1 MEDDFDVGAAV
12 DEIGSG
18 LGFGETTTEENDG
31 LVLDV
36 VSKEVP
42 EAPTAEA
49 KPEEGTQTPAEVK
62 PDTPAATVDEA
73 PKTWRKE
80 ASAHWAAL
88 PSEAKA
94 EILKREADI
103 FAGIESYKV
112 DATFGKSVKQVVAP
126 FEGIL
131 RQNNMDPVQT
141 INGLLNSH
149 YALATG
155 TPEQKANLFRLLAK
169 DYQIDIVALAGGQT
183 ATGEPPYIDPAVANL
198 RQKLAGVESELTQA
212 RQARLNESKA
222 NISKQV
228 AGFAEDPKNI
238 YFNELADDMASL
250 VQRGVAGT
258 LQEAYEKAIWLN
270 PVTRAKETS
279 RIATEQASTAAAA
292 AKAKVATAKAATAAN
307 VKTSAKSGSATAP
320 LGTLDDTLASAL
332 AEIKSRGG

>member
-18 LGFGETTTEENDG
+18 LGFGEETPAGGDDV
-31 LVLDV
+31 VLDV
-36 VSKEVP
+36 VAKEVP
-42 EAPTAEA
+42 EVAVAEEKPAEEATAVDTA
-49 KPEEGTQTPAEVK
+49 KPAAE
-62 PDTPAATVDEA
+62 VDEA

-80 ASAHWAAL
+80 ASATWAAL

-169 DYQIDIVALAGGQT
+169 DYQIDIVALAGAQT
-183 ATGEPPYIDPAVANL
+183 ATGEPPYVDPAVADL

-228 AGFAEDPKNI
+228 ASFAEDPKNI
-238 YFNELADDMASL
+238 YFNELSEDMASL
-250 VQRGVAGT
+250 VQRGIAGT
-258 LQEAYEKAIWLN
+258 LQEAYEKAVWLN
-270 PVTRAKETS
+270 PVTRAKEAS
-279 RIATEQASTAAAA
+279 RIATEQATAAQAA

>member
-18 LGFGETTTEENDG
+18 LGFGEETPAGDDDV
-31 LVLDV
+31 VLDV
-36 VSKEVP
+36 VAKDAPEVAVAEEKP
-42 EAPTAEA
+42 AEEPTAVDTA
-49 KPEEGTQTPAEVK
+49 KP
-62 PDTPAATVDEA
+62 AAAVDEA

-80 ASAHWAAL
+80 ASATWAAL

-155 TPEQKANLFRLLAK
+155 TPEQKANLFRLLAR
-169 DYQIDIVALAGGQT
+169 DYQIDIAALAGVQQT
-183 ATGEPPYIDPAVANL
+183 ASGEPPYVDPAVADL

-222 NISKQV
+222 NISRQV

-238 YFNELADDMASL
+238 YFNELSEDMASL

-270 PVTRAKETS
+270 PVTRAKEAA
-279 RIATEQASTAAAA
+279 RIATEQA
-292 AKAKVATAKAATAAN
+292 ATALAAGRARTANARAALAAN
-307 VKTSAKSGSATAP
+307 VKTSAKNGSATTP
-320 LGTLDDTLASAL
+320 LSSLDDTLSEAL
-332 AEIKSRGG
+332 ASIKSRGG

>member
-18 LGFGETTTEENDG
+18 LGFGTTEEKADDDV
-31 LVLDV
+31 VLDV
-36 VSKEVP
+36 V
-42 EAPTAEA
+42 APAAEE
-49 KPEEGTQTPAEVK
+49 KPAEVTDPAPAVEVK
-62 PDTPAATVDEA
+62 PVVAVDEA

-80 ASAHWAAL
+80 ASATWAAL

-131 RQNNMDPVQT
+131 KQNNMDPVQT

-149 YALATG
+149 YTLATG
-155 TPEQKANLFRLLAK
+155 TREQKENLFRLLAK
-169 DYQIDIVALAGGQT
+169 DYQIDIASLIPSGQQ
-183 ATGEPPYIDPAVANL
+183 AGEPPYIDPAVADL

-228 AGFAEDPKNI
+228 ASFAEDPKNI
-238 YFNELADDMASL
+238 YFNELSEDMASL
-250 VQRGVAGT
+250 VQRGIAGT

-270 PVTRAKETS
+270 PVTRAKEAS
-279 RIATEQASTAAAA
+279 RIATEQATAAQAA

>member
-18 LGFGETTTEENDG
+18 LGFGTTEEKTDDDV
-31 LVLDV
+31 VLDV
-36 VSKEVP
+36 A
-42 EAPTAEA
+42 APAAEPAAAEA
-49 KPEEGTQTPAEVK
+49 KPEEGMQPTAEAK
-62 PDTPAATVDEA
+62 PAAVDEA

-80 ASAHWAAL
+80 ASATWAAL

-126 FEGIL
+126 YENIL

-155 TPEQKANLFRLLAK
+155 TREQKENLFRLLAK
-169 DYQIDIVALAGGQT
+169 DYQIDIASLIPSGQQ
-183 ATGEPPYIDPAVANL
+183 AGEPPYIDPAVADL

-228 AGFAEDPKNI
+228 ASFAEDPKNI
-238 YFNELADDMASL
+238 YFNELSEDMASL
-250 VQRGVAGT
+250 VQRGIAGT

-270 PVTRAKETS
+270 PVTRAKEAS
-279 RIATEQASTAAAA
+279 RIATEQATAAQAA

>member
-18 LGFGETTTEENDG
+18 LGFDVPEEKTDDDV
-31 LVLDV
+31 VLDV
-36 VSKEVP
+36 A
-42 EAPTAEA
+42 APAAEPAAAEA
-49 KPEEGTQTPAEVK
+49 KPEEGMQPTAEAK
-62 PDTPAATVDEA
+62 PAAVDEA

-80 ASAHWAAL
+80 ASATWAAL

-131 RQNNMDPVQT
+131 KQNNMDPVQT

-155 TPEQKANLFRLLAK
+155 TREQKENLFRLLAK
-169 DYQIDIVALAGGQT
+169 DYQIDIASLIPSGQQ
-183 ATGEPPYIDPAVANL
+183 AGEPPYIDPAVADL

-228 AGFAEDPKNI
+228 ASFAEDPKNI